1 MVGDLSPHDPD
12 DADDLSALDFY
23 QPAHQ
28 PIAADESDLAAL
40 DAFVAYVPSGE
51 EGEPYAA
58 VPVDVAAPDP
68 DPLFTVTNPPGT
80 VTVTNHLDGR
90 VQRIELSPR
99 VAHMSETELAEEI
112 VVIAGLAA
120 QDAKSAQYEFMLDGM
135 REQGHDDPATR
146 DFLQRDLGLP
156 TPEEARARR
165 AEVFTTRYAG
175 SHE

>member
-1 MVGDLSPHDPD
+1 MAGDMSPRDPD
-12 DADDLSALDFY
+12 DLDDSADDLSALGFY
-23 QPAHQ
+23 QPV
-28 PIAADESDLAAL
+28 PVADDSEVDGGDLVAL
-40 DAFVAYVPSGE
+40 DAFAGYGPPVADP
-51 EGEPYAA
+51 EPE
-58 VPVDVAAPDP
+58 PE
-68 DPLFTVTNPPGT
+68 PLFSVTNPPGT
-80 VTVTNHLDGR
+80 VTVTSHLDGR

-120 QDAKSAQYEFMLDGM
+120 QDAKSAQYEYMLDGM

-146 DFLQRDLGLP
+146 DFLQRDLELP

>member
-1 MVGDLSPHDPD
+1 MAGDFSTRDPDD

-23 QPAHQ
+23 RPV
-28 PIAADESDLAAL
+28 PVEDDGEVDGGDLAAL
-40 DAFVAYVPSGE
+40 DAFAGYGLSD
-51 EGEPYAA
+51 EPE
-58 VPVDVAAPDP
+58 PE
-68 DPLFTVTNPPGT
+68 PLFTVTNPPGT
-80 VTVTNHLDGR
+80 VTVTSYLDGR
-90 VQRIELSPR
+90 VQHIDLSPR
-99 VAHMSETELAEEI
+99 AVHMSETELAEEI

-146 DFLQRDLGLP
+146 DFLQRDLELP
-156 TPEEARARR
+156 TPEEARAHR